1 MFNPYYPNYPNYQN
15 YTQNYQ
21 NCTQNLERGIV
32 RVNGIQGAQ
41 AYQMG
46 ANSSVALFDAN
57 EDFFY
62 IKTTDGAGFASIRKF
77 KFVPCDDA
85 QLRDKVSSLEMDSR
99 FCGVV
104 RYPMSYSYSA
114 GNSPFCGGCCGNNI

>member
-1 MFNPYYPNYPNYQN
+1 MFNPYYPNYPYQN
-15 YTQNYQ
+15 Y
-21 NCTQNLERGIV
+21 TQNLERGIV

-62 IKTTDGAGFASIRKF
+62 IKTTDGAAIVAPFSYYRK
-77 KFVPCDDA
+77 D
-85 QLRDKVSSLEMDSR
+85 
-99 FCGVV
+99 
-104 RYPMSYSYSA
+104 
-114 GNSPFCGGCCGNNI
+114 

>member
-21 NCTQNLERGIV
+21 NCTQSLERGIV

-62 IKTTDGAGFASIRKF
+62 IKTTDGAGFASVRKF

-85 QLRDKVSSLEMDSR
+85 QPEAVDYVTRKEFEELKGMIENGKQHIRE
-99 FCGVV
+99 
-104 RYPMSYSYSA
+104 A
-114 GNSPFCGGCCGNNI
+114 E